1 MIDDPTNPETDD
13 TGFKRCI
20 NDIYSGVLTD
30 GQEETKAAKVA
41 PSLSEPIQS
50 KNLQE
55 IAANKINELEKELS
69 TGPTNT

>member
-41 PSLSEPIQS
+41 PSLSEPI
-50 KNLQE
+50 
-55 IAANKINELEKELS
+55 
-69 TGPTNT
+69 